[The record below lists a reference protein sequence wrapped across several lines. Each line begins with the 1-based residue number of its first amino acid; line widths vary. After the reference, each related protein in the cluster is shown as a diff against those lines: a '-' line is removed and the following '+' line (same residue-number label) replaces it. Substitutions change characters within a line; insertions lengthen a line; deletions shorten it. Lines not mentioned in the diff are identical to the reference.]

1 MEPYIKRKQ
10 YAIPLDYAFPVFGW
24 GVKFENNKFV
34 SIVSYE
40 CKEISEKE
48 NIRYERPTSE
58 DILEVKALVEENL
71 GKPATGNILYHLD
84 YSQLKHY
91 ADNEIS
97 QIFMY

>member
-1 MEPYIKRKQ
+1 
-10 YAIPLDYAFPVFGW
+10 
-24 GVKFENNKFV
+24 VKFENNKFA
-34 SIVSYE
+34 SIVSYD
-40 CKEISEKE
+40 CKEISDNE
-48 NIRYERPTSE
+48 NIRYERPSAG

-97 QIFMY
+97 QILLH